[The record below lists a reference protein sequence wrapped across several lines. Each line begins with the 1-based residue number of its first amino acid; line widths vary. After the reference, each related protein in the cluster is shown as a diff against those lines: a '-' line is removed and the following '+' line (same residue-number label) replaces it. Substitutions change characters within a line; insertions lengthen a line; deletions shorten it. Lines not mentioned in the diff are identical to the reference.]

1 MTRIAAVA
9 ELGGE
14 SGEFGGY
21 VFADAQ
27 LLRLALT
34 HRSCGAPNNERL
46 EFLGDAVLGLV
57 VGELLYHRFPDFS
70 EGELSRLRA
79 RLVSGSCL
87 AEIAREMGIPEWVR
101 LGKGERRTGGARR
114 KNILAGTLEA
124 ILGAIWLDGG
134 LEPCRERIG
143 HWFAAPLQHVIAE
156 PGARDEKTR
165 LQEFLQAR
173 GEPLPVY
180 EVTRVS
186 GPDHARCFEVSCSL
200 SLLAGPVTASA
211 GSRREAE
218 KRAAARALALLVPE
232 LRT

>member
-1 MTRIAAVA
+1 MA
-9 ELGGE
+9 ERGGE
-14 SGEFGGY
+14 AGEFGGY
-21 VFADAQ
+21 AFADAR

-57 VGELLYHRFPDFS
+57 VGELLYHEFPDFS

-87 AEIAREMGIPEWVR
+87 AGIAREMGIPELVR
-101 LGKGERRTGGARR
+101 LGKGERNDGGARR

-134 LEPCRERIG
+134 LEPCRECIA
-143 HWFAAPLQHVIAE
+143 HWFAGALQGVSAE

-180 EVTRVS
+180 QVTRVS
-186 GPDHARCFEVSCSL
+186 GPDHARRFEVSCSL
-200 SLLAGPVTASA
+200 SLLEGPATASA
-211 GSRREAE
+211 ASRREAE
-218 KRAAARALALLVPE
+218 KRAAARALALLAAE
-232 LRT
+232 QRT

>member
-1 MTRIAAVA
+1 MVER
-9 ELGGE
+9 GGE
-14 SGEFGGY
+14 LGEFGGY
-21 VFADAQ
+21 AFADAR

-34 HRSCGAPNNERL
+34 HRSCGSPNNERL

-87 AEIAREMGIPEWVR
+87 AEVAREMGIPELLW
-101 LGKGERRTGGARR
+101 LGKGERRDGGARR
-114 KNILAGTLEA
+114 KNILAGALEA

-134 LEPCRERIG
+134 LEPCRERIA
-143 HWFAAPLQHVIAE
+143 HWFAGPLQSAVAE

-180 EVTRVS
+180 EVTRIS
-186 GPDHARCFEVSCSL
+186 GPDHAQCFEVSCSL
-200 SLLAGPVTASA
+200 SLLAGPATASA

-218 KRAAARALALLVPE
+218 KRAAARALALLVAE
-232 LRT
+232 QRT

>member
-1 MTRIAAVA
+1 VVA
-9 ELGGE
+9 ERGGE

-21 VFADAQ
+21 AFTDAR

-57 VGELLYHRFPDFS
+57 IGELLYQRFPEFS

-87 AEIAREMGIPEWVR
+87 AGIAREMGIPELLW
-101 LGKGERRTGGARR
+101 LGKGERRDGGARR

-134 LEPCRERIG
+134 LEPCRDRIA
-143 HWFAAPLQHVIAE
+143 HWFAGPLQSAIAE
-156 PGARDEKTR
+156 PGARDDKTR

-180 EVTRVS
+180 EVTRIS

-200 SLLAGPVTASA
+200 SLLAGPAIASA

-218 KRAAARALALLVPE
+218 KRAAACALALLGVE
-232 LRT
+232 QRT

>member
-1 MTRIAAVA
+1 MTRVAVVA
-9 ELGGE
+9 ERGGE
-14 SGEFGGY
+14 ADEFGGY
-21 VFADAQ
+21 AFADAG

-34 HRSCGAPNNERL
+34 HRSCGSPNNERL

-57 VGELLYHRFPDFS
+57 VGELLYHGFPDFS

-87 AEIAREMGIPEWVR
+87 AGIAREMGIPELVR
-101 LGKGERRTGGARR
+101 LGKGERRDGGARR
-114 KNILAGTLEA
+114 KNILAGVLEA

-134 LEPCRERIG
+134 LEPCRQRIA
-143 HWFAAPLQHVIAE
+143 HWFAGPLQRAIAE
-156 PGARDEKTR
+156 PDACDEKTR

-173 GEPLPVY
+173 GAPLPVY
-180 EVTRVS
+180 EVTGAS
-186 GPDHARCFEVSCSL
+186 GPDHARRFEVACSV